1 MQIKDKSMEQ
11 RVGSISINRPFIF
24 DKKFNSHINL
34 YYRFLGEVS
43 FFSDFSF
50 INVFMHNV
58 KIFYNAFYILDYNII
73 LNFLYYKSL
82 GIHSYKQN
90 INCKK
95 WISNDYFCLKNLNNK
110 KYDDLCFNFFV
121 YKNFYKKNNQI
132 LTKKKVSINLD
143 VSNNEILKNEESS
156 CDLYYQNKSL
166 FQSFYLNK

>member
-1 MQIKDKSMEQ
+1 MQIKDNSMEEQ
-11 RVGSISINRPFIF
+11 SVGYRPFIF
-24 DKKFNSHINL
+24 DKKFNSHLNL
-34 YYRFLGEVS
+34 YYRFVGEVS

-82 GIHSYKQN
+82 GLNSYKQN
-90 INCKK
+90 INSKK
-95 WISNDYFCLKNLNNK
+95 SNDYFCLKNLNNK

-132 LTKKKVSINLD
+132 LTKKKFSINLD

-156 CDLYYQNKSL
+156 CDLYYQNKRL